1 MAVKLDARERAKI
14 AFGDFLPS
22 AEALQAK
29 ERELEAGK
37 KRGGARP
44 GAGRKRTNPAGAK
57 VWAVRV
63 TDEEKAALIAFLAK
77 MRGAK

>member
-1 MAVKLDARERAKI
+1 MAVKLDARGRAKI

-29 ERELEAGK
+29 EREAGK

-63 TDEEKAALIAFLAK
+63 TDEEKAALMALLAK